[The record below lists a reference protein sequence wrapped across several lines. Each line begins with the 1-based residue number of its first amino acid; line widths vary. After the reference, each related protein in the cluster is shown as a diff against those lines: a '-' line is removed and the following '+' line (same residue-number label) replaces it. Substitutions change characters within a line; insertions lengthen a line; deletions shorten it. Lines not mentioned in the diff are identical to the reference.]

1 MYILPKKRLKEQVF
15 TQQSLSI
22 RVRVSDSPLQAVL
35 RLKEMMPEKPSV
47 QPGISPC
54 APQKR
59 EQGRSLTDLLEV
71 SLLPPSRPD
80 LVSTAARVSLLK
92 PIQATPRLYSKPCNG
107 SHFTRRKAKVL
118 TAACRPPLIC
128 TAASSHRSDFMSHHS
143 PLLNPVHHTGLPA
156 LPETPDYLPPLGLA
170 PSVSAGWEH
179 STSWKPQGSLPRL
192 LRGFAQISPFDLV
205 QQPFYLLLQ
214 QPPRC
219 PCSFS
224 SWNLP
229 LSDIT
234 M

>member
-92 PIQATPRLYSKPCNG
+92 PIKATPRLYSKPCNG

-118 TAACRPPLIC
+118 TAACRPPRSVPLLPP
-128 TAASSHRSDFMSHHS
+128 TARTSRPTILPCSIPSTTQASQLFPKHQITSRLWASPLAFLQAGNTLPPGSHRALSLASFAALLKSHHS
-143 PLLNPVHHTGLPA
+143 IWSSSHSIYYYSNPPDAPA
-156 LPETPDYLPPLGLA
+156 LF
-170 PSVSAGWEH
+170 
-179 STSWKPQGSLPRL
+179 PR
-192 LRGFAQISPFDLV
+192 GTYHFP
-205 QQPFYLLLQ
+205 
-214 QPPRC
+214 
-219 PCSFS
+219 
-224 SWNLP
+224 
-229 LSDIT
+229 T
-234 M
+234 